1 MHGCSSGYAL
11 PVNAEVDSM
20 GGVVDGGVGIGLKTS
35 PRRAAIEKAQA
46 ELRQE
51 YDVREERR
59 RELEFLEKG
68 GNPLDFKFG
77 TTTSVSVQSTSLTDQ
92 NPEQFVTSEAKGSF
106 ALTASPHGDSVDS
119 SGRPGVPTVSEP
131 NTADNLLLFDGDHGL
146 PEKERNSLR
155 PSRRNNIAPS
165 EQSSQIDG
173 TQNAK
178 ESEDSAIVRP
188 YARRNRS
195 RSNRDGARSSAVD
208 MVQNRSG
215 QGSVLPVRGGL
226 RDAKSK
232 IGETNNRKEQSTPS
246 ISSLKSASS
255 NGDIIPK
262 AVVSS
267 KKLDTELDGE
277 RAPEVKTGLAKASL
291 QEIKSDVTLP
301 KISLDIQHN
310 QPSRAT
316 AHQIPAEIVSM
327 ESDIGEREQRVSASL
342 ECPPSVPTINTE
354 QETTTI
360 QPNGF
365 SDLTRENNNIS
376 TEVQNS
382 NAGVGME
389 GLDSQSSWTQD
400 SVGLDVHKDSVMCTN
415 TDVNGKSMG
424 NASVVDGTANPDD
437 AEIVMDKNE
446 METVND
452 DVINDDHSSI
462 CEKESDSAAVNID
475 KDSQENLSEFP
486 NEVKVSATD
495 DVKNSDTTLPE
506 ADGKVSESLDDKSGI
521 QKENSTVI
529 CEVPLV
535 FSMHEQPGT
544 ALSEMDSSVAI
555 GPQTTPVNSLKVPD
569 KAHEDSILE
578 EARIIEAKRK
588 RIAELSVRS
597 MPSENRRKAHWDFV
611 LEEMAWL
618 ANDFAQERIWKIET
632 AAQVCHR
639 AAFASQL
646 RVKEQ
651 QQRWRLKE
659 VAHALAKTV
668 MQFWHSAEA
677 IIKSGDT
684 SVFSDKCEYKV
695 VKDVSKEKNE
705 ETDIVEEEFKK
716 LENQCSRK
724 DVSIALQGYAVR
736 FLKYSSSCGLT
747 QKAEAPATP
756 DRVSDLGIQ
765 DMCWEDHLTEEN
777 LFYTVPSGAMEIYRK
792 SIEAHLVQFE
802 KTGSSMQEEVET
814 SMYDAVSDYG
824 FQENAYAEDEGE
836 TSTYYLPGAG
846 DGIKSSKPPQKKKK
860 NVVLYTRSY
869 EPGADF
875 TYGQSNSATQQSMLM
890 GKRPANL
897 NVGSIPT
904 KRMRT
909 ATRQRVISP
918 FGATPAANVQVQMK
932 TDASS
937 GDTNSFQEDQNSL
950 LGGSQ
955 FQKSME
961 VESSGN
967 FDKML
972 PYDCAETS
980 IKPKKKKKAKHLV
993 SAYDQGW
1000 PLESTMPEHR
1010 DPSKKRMGSNH
1021 FESNGTSDLYAQHNA
1036 KKPKILKQPIEN
1048 TFDNITTMGGSIPS
1062 PVASQNNISNAT
1074 KIIKLIGGTG
1084 RDRGRKAKFLKMSVM
1099 QPGSGSPWSLFED
1112 QALVVLVHDM
1122 GPNWELISDAIN
1134 STLHFK
1140 CIFRK
1145 PNECKERHKILMDKG
1160 SCDGA
1165 DSAEDSGSSQPYPS
1179 TLPGIPKGSARQLFQ
1194 RLKEPMED
1202 ETLKSHFDK
1211 IIKIGQKLH
1220 YRKAQN
1226 ENQDLKQIAPVH
1238 NSHVMALAPIC
1249 PNNLSGG
1256 VLTPLDLCD
1265 TTSSNQDVLPLGCQS
1280 SHSSG
1285 LAIPNQGAV
1294 ASLLPS
1300 SGVNSPLQGSSGV
1313 VLGSN
1318 LSSPSVA
1325 LNSTVRDG
1333 RYSNSPRASSLPVEE
1348 QQRLQQYNN
1357 AIAGRNIQQSS
1368 LPVPGALSGSD
1379 RGVRM
1384 LSGGN
1389 AMGIMCGMN
1398 RSMPISR
1405 PGYQGM
1411 ASPSLLN
1418 SGSMLSSSMSG
1429 MPSPVNMHSGAS
1441 SGQGN
1446 SMVRPREALHM
1457 IRPGHN
1463 AEHQRQMLVPELQM
1477 QAAQGNGQ
1485 GIAAFNGLN
1494 PAFANQTNP
1503 PTVPSYPGHPQ
1514 QQHQVL
1520 PQQSHGHSSNPHHPP
1535 NHTAGSQQQAY
1546 AIRLAKERHMQQQRY
1561 MHQQQ
1566 QHQQQQQFAASNP
1579 LMSHVQS
1586 QAHHPVSSTLQNS
1599 SQIQAQT
1606 PSQPVSMSPL
1616 TPSSPM
1622 TTIPAQ
1628 HQQKHHLP
1636 PHGLSRNPGASGLT
1650 NQMGKQRQR
1659 QQQQQQQHLQQAG
1672 RHHPQ
1677 QRQHVQSQ
1685 QQAKLLK
1692 GVGRGLVQNHSV
1704 DPSHLNGLSIPP
1716 GSQSLEKGEQMTQIM
1731 QGQSVYSGSGL
1742 NAMQPPKTMVPQSSN
1757 HQKLLVS
1764 STLPSTKQLHQ
1775 MPSHSDN
1782 STQGQVPPVSSGH
1795 ALSTSQQVPVA
1806 VMGPN
1811 HQQLQSQSQSQ
1822 PHPHQK
1828 QVNQTQ
1834 PNVHR
1839 IIQQNR
1845 QVNPELP
1852 SKSQNDQ
1859 AQADQKPVNN
1869 SSQVGASVAK
1879 PQSCPDSTAAV
1890 PVSSTIGTQWKSS
1903 EPAFDSNHPNS
1914 TVQAGS
1920 TGSLSVSH
1928 SLGNEPTPPTS
1939 QGLGPRQLSGSLSSH
1954 GHNVGSQWQQ
1964 SQQQQQQPPSQPVQ
1978 QSPTLSTASQQYM
1991 KQEQEQQQQ
2000 QQPEQKSSQNQLP
2013 LQQQQQQQPQQQ
2025 IQHLQGQGSLY
2036 LRPANSKPE

>member
-1 MHGCSSGYAL
+1 MKKKAQNDCPKKLFVCLRLKASSASSSPCPAHYSQRSRIVPQTKNEENRNKHHTYQKLNTDYIHTHVLHRVSQVDSPTFSWLTFSERWKGKIVGVRTGMHGCSSGYAL

-77 TTTSVSVQSTSLTDQ
+77 TTASVSVQSTSLTDQ

-724 DVSIALQGYAVR
+724 DVSLALQGYAVR

-1179 TLPGIPKGSARQLFQ
+1179 TLPGIPKARLKIYDARQLFQ

-1520 PQQSHGHSSNPHHPP
+1520 PQQSHGHS
-1535 NHTAGSQQQAY
+1535 
-1546 AIRLAKERHMQQQRY
+1546 R
-1561 MHQQQ
+1561 
-1566 QHQQQQQFAASNP
+1566 
-1579 LMSHVQS
+1579 
-1586 QAHHPVSSTLQNS
+1586 
-1599 SQIQAQT
+1599 
-1606 PSQPVSMSPL
+1606 
-1616 TPSSPM
+1616 
-1622 TTIPAQ
+1622 
-1628 HQQKHHLP
+1628 
-1636 PHGLSRNPGASGLT
+1636 
-1650 NQMGKQRQR
+1650 
-1659 QQQQQQQHLQQAG
+1659 
-1672 RHHPQ
+1672 
-1677 QRQHVQSQ
+1677 
-1685 QQAKLLK
+1685 
-1692 GVGRGLVQNHSV
+1692 
-1704 DPSHLNGLSIPP
+1704 
-1716 GSQSLEKGEQMTQIM
+1716 SQSLEKGEQMTQIM

-1811 HQQLQSQSQSQ
+1811 HQQLQSQSQ

-1890 PVSSTIGTQWKSS
+1890 PVSSAIGTQWKSS

-1920 TGSLSVSH
+1920 TGSPSVSH

-1964 SQQQQQQPPSQPVQ
+1964 SQQQQQPPSQPIRGCII
-1978 QSPTLSTASQQYM
+1978 TLSVRFEG
-1991 KQEQEQQQQ
+1991 K
-2000 QQPEQKSSQNQLP
+2000 
-2013 LQQQQQQQPQQQ
+2013 
-2025 IQHLQGQGSLY
+2025 G
-2036 LRPANSKPE
+2036 

>member
-77 TTTSVSVQSTSLTDQ
+77 TTASVSVQSTSLTDQ

-578 EARIIEAKRK
+578 EARIIEVLDPVAKRK

-724 DVSIALQGYAVR
+724 DVSLALQGYAVR

-765 DMCWEDHLTEEN
+765 DMCWEDHLTELSLDKLLHQMLALQEN

-1179 TLPGIPKGSARQLFQ
+1179 TLPGIPKARLKIYDARQLFQ

-1520 PQQSHGHSSNPHHPP
+1520 PQQSHGHS
-1535 NHTAGSQQQAY
+1535 
-1546 AIRLAKERHMQQQRY
+1546 R
-1561 MHQQQ
+1561 
-1566 QHQQQQQFAASNP
+1566 
-1579 LMSHVQS
+1579 
-1586 QAHHPVSSTLQNS
+1586 
-1599 SQIQAQT
+1599 
-1606 PSQPVSMSPL
+1606 
-1616 TPSSPM
+1616 
-1622 TTIPAQ
+1622 
-1628 HQQKHHLP
+1628 
-1636 PHGLSRNPGASGLT
+1636 
-1650 NQMGKQRQR
+1650 
-1659 QQQQQQQHLQQAG
+1659 
-1672 RHHPQ
+1672 
-1677 QRQHVQSQ
+1677 
-1685 QQAKLLK
+1685 
-1692 GVGRGLVQNHSV
+1692 
-1704 DPSHLNGLSIPP
+1704 
-1716 GSQSLEKGEQMTQIM
+1716 SQSLEKGEQMTQIM

-1811 HQQLQSQSQSQ
+1811 HQQLQSQSQ

-1890 PVSSTIGTQWKSS
+1890 PVSSAIGTQWKSS

-1920 TGSLSVSH
+1920 TGSPSVSH

-1964 SQQQQQQPPSQPVQ
+1964 SQQQQQPPSQPVQ
-1978 QSPTLSTASQQYM
+1978 QSPTLCVQKEADFMRGLYADEASYSARALM
-1991 KQEQEQQQQ
+1991 DGEADYY
-2000 QQPEQKSSQNQLP
+2000 
-2013 LQQQQQQQPQQQ
+2013 LQV
-2025 IQHLQGQGSLY
+2025 SL
-2036 LRPANSKPE
+2036 KT

>member
-1 MHGCSSGYAL
+1 MHGCSSGYVL

-35 PRRAAIEKAQA
+35 PRRAAIEKAQV

-77 TTTSVSVQSTSLTDQ
+77 TTASVSVQSTSLTDQ

-119 SGRPGVPTVSEP
+119 SGRPGVPTVCEP
-131 NTADNLLLFDGDHGL
+131 NTADNLLLFDGDHDL
-146 PEKERNSLR
+146 PEGERNSVR
-155 PSRRNNIAPS
+155 PNRRNNIAPS

-195 RSNRDGARSSAVD
+195 RSNREGARSSAVD
-208 MVQNRSG
+208 MAQNRSG

-232 IGETNNRKEQSTPS
+232 ICETNNRKDQSAPS
-246 ISSLKSASS
+246 ISILKSASS
-255 NGDIIPK
+255 NGDITPK
-262 AVVSS
+262 VIASN
-267 KKLDTELDGE
+267 KQLDTELDGE
-277 RAPEVKTGLAKASL
+277 RLLEAKIGLTKACL
-291 QEIKSDVTLP
+291 HEIKSDVTPP

-310 QPSRAT
+310 QPSQANVEQT
-316 AHQIPAEIVSM
+316 PADIISL
-327 ESDIGEREQRVSASL
+327 ESDIGEREQLVSASL
-342 ECPPSVPTINTE
+342 ECPPSVATTNTE
-354 QETTTI
+354 QETTMI
-360 QPNGF
+360 QLNGF
-365 SDLTRENNNIS
+365 SDLRRENNNTS

-382 NAGVGME
+382 NAAVGAE
-389 GLDSQSSWTQD
+389 GLDSQSSWTQN
-400 SVGLDVHKDSVMCTN
+400 SIGLDVHKDSDICTN
-415 TDVNGKSMG
+415 TKNADVNGKSVG
-424 NASVVDGTANPDD
+424 NASDVDGTANPAG
-437 AEIVMDKNE
+437 AEIVKDKIVT
-446 METVND
+446 ETVND
-452 DVINDDHSSI
+452 GDVINDGHSSI
-462 CEKESDSAAVNID
+462 CLKKSDSAAVKID
-475 KDSQENLSEFP
+475 KDTHGNLSEIP
-486 NEVKVSATD
+486 NEVKVSDTD
-495 DVKNSDTTLPE
+495 ELKHSDTMLSE
-506 ADGKVSESLDDKSGI
+506 ADGKVSESLNDNSGL

-529 CEVPLV
+529 CEVPLDI
-535 FSMHEQPGT
+535 SMHELPGT
-544 ALSEMDSSVAI
+544 ALSEMNSTVATD
-555 GPQTTPVNSLKVPD
+555 PQTTSVNSLKVPD

-597 MPSENRRKAHWDFV
+597 MPLENRRKTHWDFV

-618 ANDFAQERIWKIET
+618 ANDFAQERIWKIAT
-632 AAQVCHR
+632 AAQICHR

-646 RVKEQ
+646 RVKKQ

-668 MQFWHSAEA
+668 MLFWQSAEA
-677 IIKSGDT
+677 ILKCDNT

-695 VKDVSKEKNE
+695 VKEVSKEKKE
-705 ETDIVEEEFKK
+705 ETDIVMEELKE
-716 LENQCSRK
+716 LEVQCPGK
-724 DVSIALQGYAVR
+724 DVTLALQGYAVR
-736 FLKYSSSCGLT
+736 FLKYNSACGLT

-756 DRVSDLGIQ
+756 DRISDLGIQ
-765 DMCWEDHLTEEN
+765 DMCWEDHLTEES

-846 DGIKSSKPPQKKKK
+846 DGIKSSKPTQKKKK
-860 NVVLYTRSY
+860 NAVLFTRTY

-875 TYGQSNSATQQSMLM
+875 AYGQNNSATQQSMLM
-890 GKRPANL
+890 GKRPSSL

-918 FGATPAANVQVQMK
+918 FGATPIANVQVQMK

-937 GDTNSFQEDQNSL
+937 GDTNSLQDDQSSL

-961 VESSGN
+961 VESASEY
-967 FDKML
+967 DKLL

-993 SAYDQGW
+993 STYDQGW
-1000 PLESTMPEHR
+1000 QLESTMLEQR
-1010 DPSKKRMGSNH
+1010 EPSKKRLGSNH
-1021 FESNGTSDLYAQHNA
+1021 FESNGTSDLYMQHNA
-1036 KKPKILKQPIEN
+1036 KKPKILKQPLEN
-1048 TFDNITTMGGSIPS
+1048 TFDNITTMTGSIPS
-1062 PVASQNNISNAT
+1062 PVASQNNISNAN
-1074 KIIKLIGGTG
+1074 KIMKLIGGTG
-1084 RDRGRKAKFLKMSVM
+1084 RDRGRKAKLLKMSM
-1099 QPGSGSPWSLFED
+1099 GQPGSGSPWSLFED

-1160 SCDGA
+1160 SGDGA

-1220 YRKAQN
+1220 YRRTQN

-1238 NSHVMALAPIC
+1238 SSHVIALTPIC
-1249 PNNLSGG
+1249 PNNLNGG

-1300 SGVNSPLQGSSGV
+1300 SGVNSSLQGSSGV
-1313 VLGSN
+1313 VLGTN
-1318 LSSPSVA
+1318 LSSPSVS
-1325 LNSTVRDG
+1325 LNSTARDG

-1348 QQRLQQYNN
+1348 QQRIQQYNN
-1357 AIAGRNIQQSS
+1357 ALAGRNIQQSS
-1368 LPVPGALSGSD
+1368 LPVPGALSGGD

-1389 AMGIMCGMN
+1389 AMGMMCGMN

-1411 ASPSLLN
+1411 TSPSLLN
-1418 SGSMLSSSMSG
+1418 SGSMLSSSMVG

-1446 SMVRPREALHM
+1446 SMVRPHM

-1463 AEHQRQMLVPELQM
+1463 PEHQRQMMVPELQM
-1477 QAAQGNGQ
+1477 QVAGNSQ
-1485 GIAAFNGLN
+1485 GITAFNGLN
-1494 PAFANQTNP
+1494 PAFSNQTNP
-1503 PTVPSYPGHPQ
+1503 PSVPSYPGHPQ
-1514 QQHQVL
+1514 QQHQVS
-1520 PQQSHGHSSNPHHPP
+1520 PQQSHGHSSPHHPP
-1535 NHTAGSQQQAY
+1535 NHAASSQQQAY
-1546 AIRLAKERHMQQQRY
+1546 AIRLAKERHMQQRY

-1566 QHQQQQQFAASNP
+1566 QQQQQFAASNA

-1586 QAHHPVSSTLQNS
+1586 QAHLPVSTTLQNS
-1599 SQIQAQT
+1599 SQHQAQN
-1606 PSQPVSMSPL
+1606 PSQPVSLSPL

-1659 QQQQQQQHLQQAG
+1659 QQQQQHLQQAG

-1716 GSQSLEKGEQMTQIM
+1716 GSQSLEKGDQMMQMM
-1731 QGQSVYSGSGL
+1731 QGQNVYSGSGL

-1764 STLPSTKQLHQ
+1764 SALPSTKQLHQ

-1795 ALSTSQQVPVA
+1795 ALSSSQQGPAA
-1806 VMGPN
+1806 VMGSN
-1811 HQQLQSQSQSQ
+1811 HQQQPQSQSQ
-1822 PHPHQK
+1822 PKPQPQPQPHQK

-1834 PNVHR
+1834 PNPHR

-1852 SKSQNDQ
+1852 GKSQNDL
-1859 AQADQKPVNN
+1859 AQADQQPVNN
-1869 SSQVGASVAK
+1869 SSQVGASMAK
-1879 PQSCPDSTAAV
+1879 PQSCTDSTAAV
-1890 PVSSTIGTQWKSS
+1890 PVSSAIGTQWKSS
-1903 EPAFDSNHPNS
+1903 EPVFDSNLPNS
-1914 TVQAGS
+1914 TIQAGS
-1920 TGSLSVSH
+1920 IGSPSLSH

-1954 GHNVGSQWQQ
+1954 GHNVGTQWQQ
-1964 SQQQQQQPPSQPVQ
+1964 AQQQPPPSQPVQ
-1978 QSPTLSTASQQYM
+1978 QSPTLSAASQQYM
-1991 KQEQEQQQQ
+1991 QQEQQQ
-2000 QQPEQKSSQNQLP
+2000 QQPEQKSPQNQLP
-2013 LQQQQQQQPQQQ
+2013 LQQQPQQQ

-2036 LRPANSKPE
+2036 LRPANSKAE